1 MLQIDITLHQ
11 STGLVPEFEVLQ
23 FLQIDE
29 KPLGEGGFG
38 AVYRCRLVNGQAI
51 RPAQVIKL
59 FRDNGQGSA
68 QKGLSTIERLQE
80 RLRMEHAQLQ
90 KEGKDLLTEYPA
102 LAGAPQVSFQGIM
115 QGQPVSGYAANNLH
129 ELGFLEFK
137 DILEDEPAGTLERYQ
152 RISADQKLLLAY
164 QLASAF
170 GLLRRNLYVHADF
183 KAGALFVNPITL
195 QCAIIDY
202 DSGAVLHRESDR
214 PTTFGEMQDWLAPEI
229 IRQLADS
236 GNQGR
241 TIQVDFASDAWSVGV
256 GIFYLLHTV
265 HPLYFLK
272 EISERSLRTYLQ
284 QYTWPAA
291 ETSFSYF
298 DQAHANTYPLIRA
311 YYETLPE
318 LIRDKFGA
326 LINRGYTEKQRRP
339 SYEQWQAV
347 LRAAQQ
353 PPEVE
358 YFAVSPPVIVK
369 GQAVTLTWAVQSAT
383 KVLVNQQEQASTGSF
398 KLTVERAQEFQLE
411 ASNAF
416 GVSQASTTPVHVVAV
431 PEIKLAVPSPNFT
444 INVTPSAVLTR
455 LPTIELGVPFDYDNL
470 IDLHGESLP
479 QLPNGAPVHRTLR
492 LRLRS
497 WIHSLTH

>member
-1 MLQIDITLHQ
+1 MPQIDITLHH
-11 STGLVPEFEVLQ
+11 STGLVPEFEVLK
-23 FLQIDE
+23 FLDVDD

-38 AVYRCRLVNGQAI
+38 AVYRCRSVNGQPV

-68 QKGLSTIERLQE
+68 QKGLNTIERLQE
-80 RLRMEHAQLQ
+80 RLRLEHAQLQ
-90 KEGKDLLTEYPA
+90 KEGKELLVEYPA
-102 LAGAPQVSFQGIM
+102 LAGAPQFSFQGIM
-115 QGQPVSGYAANNLH
+115 QGQAVSGYAANNLH

-183 KAGALFVNPITL
+183 KAGALFVNPDTL
-195 QCAIIDY
+195 QCALIDY
-202 DSGAVLHRESDR
+202 DSGAVLHHKDDR

-229 IRQLADS
+229 IQQLAEPT
-236 GNQGR
+236 NQTR
-241 TIQVDFASDAWSVGV
+241 TIQVDFASDTWSVGI

-265 HPLYFLK
+265 HPLYFLQ
-272 EISERSLRTYLQ
+272 EVSVRSLRTYLK
-284 QYTWPAA
+284 QYTWPEVDPAF
-291 ETSFSYF
+291 TYF
-298 DQAHANTYPLIRA
+298 DSAHADTYPLIRR

-326 LINRGYTEKQRRP
+326 LINRGFTEKHRRP
-339 SYEQWQAV
+339 SYEQWQSV
-347 LRAAQQ
+347 LRAAQL

-358 YFAVSPPVIVK
+358 YFAVSPPVVVK
-369 GQAVTLTWAVQSAT
+369 GQSVTLTWAVQSAT
-383 KVLVNQQEQASTGSF
+383 KVMVNRQEQAATGSL
-398 KLTVERAQEFQLE
+398 KLPVEWAQEFQLE

-416 GVSQASTTPVHVVAV
+416 GTSQASTQLVHVVAV
-431 PEIKLAVPSPNFT
+431 PEIKLTVPSPNFT
-444 INVTPSAVLTR
+444 INVAPSAVLTR

-470 IDLHGESLP
+470 IDLHGEALP
-479 QLPNGAPVHRTLR
+479 QLPDGAPVHRTLR

-497 WIHSLTH
+497 WIHSLIH